1 MIVEALREGGVVGH
15 QALAV
20 KREEEEG
27 DFTLRVVATATVVVV
42 EVDEEVDDIMKGG
55 ALQGDQLTVAEAVDT
70 KDLEI
75 HTRVPVSGFPTANA
89 PHLMT

>member
-1 MIVEALREGGVVGH
+1 MIAGALREGGVVGH
-15 QALAV
+15 QALAL
-20 KREEEEG
+20 KRGEEEG

-42 EVDEEVDDIMKGG
+42 EVDEVADDIMKGE
-55 ALQGDQLTVAEAVDT
+55 ALQGDQLIVAEAVDT

-75 HTRVPVSGFPTANA
+75 HTRVPVNGFPTANA